1 MNNIK
6 SQVLPFVAL
15 RGITVVPGMAIHI
28 DISSKNS
35 IRSIKEAMS
44 DPSGGQ
50 RIFVVTQKNLEVEHP
65 RLKDMYEIGTIAVVK
80 QVIKQPDGMGV
91 VVEGVS
97 RGRFD
102 GSFMTR
108 GKSEDVV
115 YAGVVEVPD
124 DKAELSWV
132 VSEGMLRKLR
142 ELLRLYALASHNGV
156 QQIMDSPD
164 LKTMLNRIAVHFP
177 MDYRMRQ
184 ELLEQTTLQGKFG
197 VAAKVLVNETQI
209 LQIKDD
215 LSAKVSQLVDKNQR
229 EYVLRE
235 QLKVIHDELG
245 DSDYTSEADE
255 FRKALE
261 ELEASDEVKAKINRE
276 INRYKSLQGSTSEA
290 NVCRGYIETLLELP
304 WDKATQDNNDIKNAR
319 RVLDRD
325 HYGLEK
331 VKERILEYLA
341 VRSFSGNGS
350 GTIICL
356 VGPPGTGKTSIA
368 RSVAS
373 ALGREYVRV
382 CLGGVRDEAEIR
394 GHRKTYVGA
403 MPGRI
408 IEALIQAKVKNPLI
422 LLDEIDKVSRD
433 YRSDTSSALLEV
445 LDSQQNS
452 HFRDHYVEIP
462 VDLSQVLFIATAN
475 DLSDMPR
482 PLLDRMEVIEVNSY
496 TANEKLAIAQQYLV
510 PRQLGEAGLKKGD
523 IRFGRKALKLM
534 IDRYTREAG
543 VRSLE
548 RTIGHVCRK
557 AVTNHLMEAGAG
569 AEFEQLKITEANLSD
584 YLGREK
590 YQKKRREDK
599 HVVGIV
605 TGLAWTAVGGDTLLI
620 EVNSMKGTGK
630 LELTGQMGDVMQESA
645 RIAMSCARSIA
656 DADYGMDDEA
666 FEKLDFHIHIPDG
679 AVKKDGPSAG
689 ITMTVALLSVMTGM
703 KVLPQIA
710 MTGEI
715 TLKGRVLPVGGL
727 KEKLLAANVAGIRTV
742 LVPSENRP
750 DIEELDDEIIGRMKI
765 EYVDDIRQAVRLVLR

>member
-1 MNNIK
+1 
-6 SQVLPFVAL
+6 
-15 RGITVVPGMAIHI
+15 
-28 DISSKNS
+28 
-35 IRSIKEAMS
+35 
-44 DPSGGQ
+44 
-50 RIFVVTQKNLEVEHP
+50 
-65 RLKDMYEIGTIAVVK
+65 
-80 QVIKQPDGMGV
+80 
-91 VVEGVS
+91 
-97 RGRFD
+97 
-102 GSFMTR
+102 
-108 GKSEDVV
+108 
-115 YAGVVEVPD
+115 
-124 DKAELSWV
+124 
-132 VSEGMLRKLR
+132 
-142 ELLRLYALASHNGV
+142 
-156 QQIMDSPD
+156 
-164 LKTMLNRIAVHFP
+164 
-177 MDYRMRQ
+177 
-184 ELLEQTTLQGKFG
+184 
-197 VAAKVLVNETQI
+197 
-209 LQIKDD
+209 
-215 LSAKVSQLVDKNQR
+215 
-229 EYVLRE
+229 
-235 QLKVIHDELG
+235 
-245 DSDYTSEADE
+245 
-255 FRKALE
+255 
-261 ELEASDEVKAKINRE
+261 
-276 INRYKSLQGSTSEA
+276 
-290 NVCRGYIETLLELP
+290 
-304 WDKATQDNNDIKNAR
+304 
-319 RVLDRD
+319 
-325 HYGLEK
+325 
-331 VKERILEYLA
+331 
-341 VRSFSGNGS
+341 
-350 GTIICL
+350 
-356 VGPPGTGKTSIA
+356 
-368 RSVAS
+368 
-373 ALGREYVRV
+373 
-382 CLGGVRDEAEIR
+382 
-394 GHRKTYVGA
+394 
-403 MPGRI
+403 
-408 IEALIQAKVKNPLI
+408 
-422 LLDEIDKVSRD
+422 
-433 YRSDTSSALLEV
+433 
-445 LDSQQNS
+445 
-452 HFRDHYVEIP
+452 
-462 VDLSQVLFIATAN
+462 
-475 DLSDMPR
+475 MPR

-590 YQKKRREDK
+590 YQKKCREDK
-599 HVVGIV
+599 PVVGIV

>member
-1 MNNIK
+1 
-6 SQVLPFVAL
+6 
-15 RGITVVPGMAIHI
+15 
-28 DISSKNS
+28 
-35 IRSIKEAMS
+35 
-44 DPSGGQ
+44 
-50 RIFVVTQKNLEVEHP
+50 
-65 RLKDMYEIGTIAVVK
+65 
-80 QVIKQPDGMGV
+80 
-91 VVEGVS
+91 
-97 RGRFD
+97 
-102 GSFMTR
+102 
-108 GKSEDVV
+108 
-115 YAGVVEVPD
+115 
-124 DKAELSWV
+124 
-132 VSEGMLRKLR
+132 
-142 ELLRLYALASHNGV
+142 
-156 QQIMDSPD
+156 
-164 LKTMLNRIAVHFP
+164 
-177 MDYRMRQ
+177 
-184 ELLEQTTLQGKFG
+184 
-197 VAAKVLVNETQI
+197 
-209 LQIKDD
+209 
-215 LSAKVSQLVDKNQR
+215 
-229 EYVLRE
+229 
-235 QLKVIHDELG
+235 
-245 DSDYTSEADE
+245 
-255 FRKALE
+255 
-261 ELEASDEVKAKINRE
+261 
-276 INRYKSLQGSTSEA
+276 
-290 NVCRGYIETLLELP
+290 
-304 WDKATQDNNDIKNAR
+304 
-319 RVLDRD
+319 
-325 HYGLEK
+325 
-331 VKERILEYLA
+331 
-341 VRSFSGNGS
+341 
-350 GTIICL
+350 
-356 VGPPGTGKTSIA
+356 
-368 RSVAS
+368 
-373 ALGREYVRV
+373 
-382 CLGGVRDEAEIR
+382 
-394 GHRKTYVGA
+394 

-599 HVVGIV
+599 PVVGIV